1 MSGNLSG
8 FNAADVAPASFDVLP
23 AGEYDAVIISSGMEP
38 TSKGD
43 GKFLKLELQVLNG
56 EYQNRK
62 VWDRLNLINPN
73 AKAVEIAKGTLSA
86 ICRAVGIL
94 TPQDS
99 SDLHGK
105 PLRIKVTVRKS
116 DEYGE
121 QNEVKAY
128 KPRLAGPNPM
138 LTQDPSPAYEALKEA
153 CPF

>member
-1 MSGNLSG
+1 
-8 FNAADVAPASFDVLP
+8 
-23 AGEYDAVIISSGMEP
+23 
-38 TSKGD
+38 
-43 GKFLKLELQVLNG
+43 LQVLNG

-73 AKAVEIAKGTLSA
+73 AKTVEIAKGTLSA
-86 ICRAVGIL
+86 ICRAVGVL

-128 KPRLAGPNPM
+128 KPRLAGPAPM
-138 LTQDPSPAYEALKEA
+138 MTQDPSPAYQAMSDQA
-153 CPF
+153 PF